1 MWVIMGLY
9 DNYEQVHLYHLTLLL
24 YDKYSELI
32 PDNCDSRC
40 IYSTIINRA
49 YYSAYSCSLLWLEDN
64 FGFKLKGKS
73 DFNNVEDFQ
82 TEHKQVILELK
93 KVGKFVLSDELRQ
106 LKRLR
111 KIADYEPLSPL
122 TLKEVQESIDL
133 MKDILSD
140 TLFN

>member
-1 MWVIMGLY
+1 MGFY

-64 FGFKLKGKS
+64 FRFKLKGKS
-73 DFNNVEDFQ
+73 DFNNFEDFQ

-93 KVGKFVLSDELRQ
+93 KVGNFVLSDELRQ